1 MRIKGHTV
9 HAQRPKQDNPRVTV
23 CGASPRPFLGR
34 IGSTTNARRVTC
46 PQCERGISEL
56 ESLLDAIHGTDR
68 PATLPN
74 HPGNGTYKE
83 GK

>member
-1 MRIKGHTV
+1 MKPMNTSKATDKRQTLDS
-9 HAQRPKQDNPRVTV
+9 Q
-23 CGASPRPFLGR
+23 
-34 IGSTTNARRVTC
+34 
-46 PQCERGISEL
+46 ERGVREL

-68 PATLPN
+68 PATLPG

>member
-1 MRIKGHTV
+1 MTTV
-9 HAQRPKQDNPRVTV
+9 ETADTLCMKPMNTLKP
-23 CGASPRPFLGR
+23 ASKRQVLE
-34 IGSTTNARRVTC
+34 S
-46 PQCERGISEL
+46 QERGVQEL

-68 PATLPN
+68 PATLPG